1 MPLTSKN
8 MEDLNSN
15 IKITVPE
22 KIFLKDPETSKLGKK
37 IIEKSIFLINEI
49 GFESFTFKK
58 LGKEIASNESSIYRY
73 FENKHKLLVYLFSWY
88 WGWIEYQ
95 LVFETYH
102 VKDASEKLNTAIRVL
117 TRTIQEDSN
126 FSHVNEILLHQIMIK
141 ENSKTYLTNL
151 VDTENEEGCFLI
163 YKRVVQRLSTMIL
176 EKKPNYEFSL
186 SLSSTIIE
194 GALHQHFLKTHFT
207 SITNCHKKEK
217 RPTVFFTQLI
227 EILLK

>member
-1 MPLTSKN
+1 MDRLY
-8 MEDLNSN
+8 SN

-49 GFESFTFKK
+49 GFENFTFKK
-58 LGKEIASNESSIYRY
+58 LGKAIASNESSVYRY

-95 LVFETYH
+95 LVFETHYLP
-102 VKDASEKLNTAIRVL
+102 DAGEKLNTAIRVL
-117 TRTIQEDSN
+117 TQAIKEDSN

-151 VDTENEEGCFLI
+151 VDAENEEGCFLI
-163 YKRVVQRLSTMIL
+163 YKRVVQRLSNMIL
-176 EKKPNYEFSL
+176 AKKPDYEFSL
-186 SLSSTIIE
+186 SLSSTIVE

-207 SITNCHKKEK
+207 SITNCHKEQK
-217 RPTVFFTQLI
+217 RPTIFFTKLVAT
-227 EILLK
+227 LLK